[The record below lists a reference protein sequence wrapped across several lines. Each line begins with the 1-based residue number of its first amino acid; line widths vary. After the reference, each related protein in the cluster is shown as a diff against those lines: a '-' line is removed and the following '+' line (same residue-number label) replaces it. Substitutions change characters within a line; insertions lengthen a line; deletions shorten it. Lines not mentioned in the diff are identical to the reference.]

1 MQKPPHETDRPRIR
15 RESPATRRAG
25 ASAGVKITDV
35 ARAAGVA
42 PMTVSRVIN
51 TPDQVSAATL
61 ARVQSAIAELGYVPN
76 LIAGGLSS
84 RRTRMVA
91 AVVPTIAHPMFA
103 DMIKHFSDIMRAAG
117 YQVMLLISGYEDG
130 AEAPLMS
137 SLLARRPDALL
148 LTGVDHAQTT
158 RRLLNDAAIPIVEI
172 WDISADPVDMLVGF
186 DHIEVGQTVAAYFRS
201 QGFQRYLSLAAG
213 DLRARMR
220 GQGFT
225 DAVREAGLTLM
236 DAPILPAPSTITAGR
251 DALRTLLPTLTAPGA
266 PRTALFCSS
275 DLLAF
280 GAMTEARLAGLGVPS
295 QLAVCGFGDF
305 ELSSTSA
312 PPFSTVTVD
321 GAEIGRRAA
330 EALLARMD
338 GGTGGPRLKVPFR
351 ILHRG
356 TT

>member
-1 MQKPPHETDRPRIR
+1 MQEPPHETDRPRTR
-15 RESPATRRAG
+15 REGAGTRRAG
-25 ASAGVKITDV
+25 GTGGAKITDV

-42 PMTVSRVIN
+42 PMTVSRVFN
-51 TPDQVSAATL
+51 TPERVSPATL
-61 ARVQSAIAELGYVPN
+61 ARVQKAIAELGYVPN
-76 LIAGGLSS
+76 LVAGGLSS

-103 DMIKHFSDIMRAAG
+103 DMIKNFSDIMRKAG

-130 AEAPLMS
+130 AEAPLVP
-137 SLLARRPDALL
+137 SLLSRRPDALL
-148 LTGVDHAQTT
+148 LTGVDHPPAT
-158 RRLLNDAAIPIVEI
+158 RRMLADAGIPIVEI
-172 WDISADPVDMLVGF
+172 WDVSTQPIDMLVGF
-186 DHIEVGQTVAAYFRS
+186 DHAEVGHTVAAYFLD
-201 QGFQRYLSLAAG
+201 QGYRRFLSLAAG

-220 GQGFT
+220 GQGFI
-225 DAVREAGLTLM
+225 DAVRKAGQPLIEAP
-236 DAPILPAPSTITAGR
+236 DLPAPSTITAGR
-251 DALRTLLPTLTAPGA
+251 DALRALLPLLTAPGA

-280 GAMTEARLAGLGVPS
+280 GAMTEARLAGLGVPA

-305 ELSSTSA
+305 ELSRASA
-312 PPFSTVTVD
+312 PPISTVTVD

-330 EALLARMD
+330 EALLARM
-338 GGTGGPRLKVPFR
+338 GGATDGPRLKVPFR